1 MGSRTVIRAGLAL
14 ALVAPWPAGAQAAPP
29 RWDLVPELRIGSAD
43 RPDYDLSAVRGL
55 AVGPQGQTYVAQRY
69 EVRVY
74 DARGRYLRTLGR
86 RGSGPGEFQSVR
98 GIGLRGD
105 TLWVADDAANR
116 ITLFGGGG
124 RALETLR
131 IDSPVIPGAARPT
144 PPAGILADGSVIGR
158 PFPSQERLDAVD
170 DVLVPFVQMTRAGR
184 PIRSFGL
191 VSVSGEYGTLR
202 GARSV
207 LNFSLPV
214 QTHSLWDLAS
224 DGSSLVVVDRP
235 AAGRSDATHFR
246 VVRYRSPGQV
256 AFDRRLPYRPRE
268 FPAAVRDSLREK
280 MVGILVE
287 SGFARGRGRAETLVD
302 DSIPIPPFQPPVS
315 HVAAGRDGTTW
326 LRREHAGGGTVRWL
340 VLDAAGNPL
349 AEAAA
354 PAGLVILEARRDTV
368 WGVEHDELDVPYVV
382 RYRVRAGP
390 K

>member
-1 MGSRTVIRAGLAL
+1 MIRAGLAL
-14 ALVAPWPAGAQAAPP
+14 ALLSAPTARAQTAPP
-29 RWDLVPELRIGSAD
+29 RWELVPDLRIGSAD
-43 RPDYDLSAVRGL
+43 QADYDLAAVRGI
-55 AVGPQGQTYVAQRY
+55 AVGPQGQIYVAQRY
-69 EVRVY
+69 DVRVY
-74 DARGRYLRTLGR
+74 DARGKHLRTIGR
-86 RGSGPGEFQSVR
+86 RGSGPGEIQNVR
-98 GIGLRGD
+98 DVGLRGD
-105 TLWVADDAANR
+105 TLWVADDAAYR
-116 ITLFGGGG
+116 VTMFGATG
-124 RALETLR
+124 RPVETLR
-131 IDSPVIPGAARPT
+131 INSPVVPGAARPT

-158 PFPSQERLDAVD
+158 PFPSQERLDAAD

-191 VSVSGEYGTLR
+191 VSVTGEFGTLR

-235 AAGRSDATHFR
+235 AAGRWDATHFR
-246 VVRYRSPGQV
+246 VVRYRAPGQV

-280 MVGILVE
+280 MVDILME
-287 SGFARGRGRAETLVD
+287 SGFARVRGRAEALVD
-302 DSIPIPPFQPPVS
+302 DSISIPPFQPPVS

-326 LRREHAGGGTVRWL
+326 LRREHAEGGTVRWL

-354 PAGLVILEARRDTV
+354 PSGLTILEARRDTV
-368 WGVEHDELDVPYVV
+368 WGVEHDEMDVPYVV